1 MNRTDA
7 RRPARTLVVL
17 SCVLFFVFIGL
28 ALYHKLL
35 PHVDS
40 DRSLLDELQSATIV
54 DDELPASETKSW
66 PQWRGIRRDGVAF
79 EPRLLT
85 RWPQDG
91 PKELWQVPGGAGHS
105 SFAVRDGLCYTMV
118 LRDGRETV
126 LCLHTDGGKEKW
138 HFDYE
143 VRYPPAGGGPPPA
156 GGSGPRSTPTLDGD
170 HLYVVGVAGQF
181 HCLDA
186 QTGKP
191 LWPQRHDLAEE
202 FNAPIPKWGVSFSPL
217 VEGKFVVTTPGGPN
231 GNAIVAFDKETGAV
245 AWHCLDDRAGYSSP
259 IALTAGGVRQIV
271 AFLANGVVGVGAD
284 DGSLLWSYPWTT
296 FAEVNAATPV
306 AFKAKHG
313 DRELDYVFISSGYGK
328 GCALLKITP
337 TDGGGFGAQRV
348 YMGNQLCSHFATPV
362 RRGDYLYG
370 FNEAKLVCMDI
381 KTGKIKWSQGGF
393 NKGSLLA
400 VGDHLVILGEKG
412 QLALFEATPKAPK
425 QIAQA
430 NPFPGRP
437 PQTWTMPVLAEGK
450 LFLRDEEVILCLES
464 AEK

>member
-1 MNRTDA
+1 MNPPYP
-7 RRPARTLVVL
+7 RRPARTLLVF
-17 SCVLFFVFIGL
+17 SFVLFFVFLGL
-28 ALYHKLL
+28 AIYHKFVARLDTDQSLL
-35 PHVDS
+35 EELQGAT
-40 DRSLLDELQSATIV
+40 LLDEEPPTANRT
-54 DDELPASETKSW
+54 DW

-79 EPRLLT
+79 ELHLLT
-85 RWPQDG
+85 KWPADG

-126 LCLHTDGGKEKW
+126 LCLHTDSGKEKW

-143 VRYPPAGGGPPPA
+143 VLYPASAGGPPPA
-156 GGSGPRSTPTLDGD
+156 GGNGPRSTPALDGNR
-170 HLYVVGVAGQF
+170 LYTVGVAGQF

-191 LWPQRHDLAEE
+191 LWPSDHPLAAE
-202 FNAPIPKWGVSFSPL
+202 FNAPIPKWGVAFSPVVEDNL
-217 VEGKFVVTTPGGPN
+217 VITTPGGPN

-259 IALTAGGVRQIV
+259 IALTVGGVRQIV
-271 AFLANGVVGVGAD
+271 AFLADRVVGVAAK
-284 DGSLLWSYPWTT
+284 DGSLLWSFPWST

-306 AFKAKHG
+306 ALKAKNG

-328 GCALLKITP
+328 GCALLKIAAT
-337 TDGGGFGAQRV
+337 GGGFEVRRV
-348 YMGNQLCSHFATPV
+348 YVGNQLCSHFATPV
-362 RRGDYLYG
+362 RHGDYLYG

-412 QLALFEATPKAPK
+412 QLALFEASPEASK
-425 QIAQA
+425 QIAEA
-430 NPFPGRP
+430 EPYPGRP
-437 PQTWTMPVLAEGK
+437 RQTWTMPVLAEGK
-450 LFLRDEEVILCLES
+450 LFLRDEDVLLCLEMR
-464 AEK
+464 EK